1 MLSFVYCYYVSLV
14 QVFEMVNREA
24 FNQSVGVNV
33 TGIREN
39 YLQLSIG
46 QGTSLFISLVPSSK
60 GDDQAVD
67 TVNTQNLESA
77 IVPLDSFDDVKL
89 GEGKHDTPK
98 RKLGFP
104 NRISCEIYLQQIVH
118 EHVFIKAKDRPNLS
132 GTRVSG
138 QSGKDAS
145 GLLGHFCLSLAHRIF
160 SNRVLME
167 LENVVFS
174 SLIIQLGFLHKFS
187 LDFILIS

>member
-24 FNQSVGVNV
+24 FNQSGGVNV

-67 TVNTQNLESA
+67 TINTQNLESA

-98 RKLGFP
+98 KKWGFP
-104 NRISCEIYLQQIVH
+104 NRISCEIYL
-118 EHVFIKAKDRPNLS
+118 
-132 GTRVSG
+132 
-138 QSGKDAS
+138 
-145 GLLGHFCLSLAHRIF
+145 
-160 SNRVLME
+160 
-167 LENVVFS
+167 
-174 SLIIQLGFLHKFS
+174 
-187 LDFILIS
+187 